1 MTIPYIEV
9 QLCVWGEW
17 ANKHAAR
24 AIGYPSTSPMFNDAP
39 RGDGFGS
46 SEPFGVEEY
55 VHDTDQAV
63 RRLGPEMRALCV
75 QVYQIRGRTVD
86 IAARM
91 GVARSTLYDR
101 LHRMHQEVAGHL
113 NDIAAGV

>member
-9 QLCVWGEW
+9 QLCVWGDW
-17 ANKHAAR
+17 ANRHAAR

-46 SEPFGVEEY
+46 AEPLGVEEY
-55 VHDTDQAV
+55 VYDTDQAV

-75 QVYQIRGRTVD
+75 QVYQIRGRSAD
-86 IAARM
+86 IARRM
-91 GVARSTLYDR
+91 GIGRSTLYAKLGL
-101 LHRMHQEVAGHL
+101 LHRQVEGHL